1 MSIEKILLDLS
12 HNPVM
17 ILKEDELKSFLSQ
30 VEVIREE
37 NTYLCDYIRIA
48 KYSNEILVQEKSD
61 KNEIVI
67 RKMNSLEEAENFV
80 QERLAYYDRKWDGCG
95 CKVDYYS

>member
-1 MSIEKILLDLS
+1 MIDKIINELS
-12 HNPVM
+12 NLPVI
-17 ILKEDELKSFLSQ
+17 ILKGDELKSFLSQ
-30 VEVIREE
+30 VEIIREE
-37 NTYLCDYIRIA
+37 NTHLCDYIRIT
-48 KYSNEILVQEKSD
+48 KYLDEILLQEKSN
-61 KNEIVI
+61 KNEIII